1 MSINTATYPTLIGT
15 LWPARA
21 NAALRWLALMI
32 AGVVFV
38 AICAHLEVPLYP
50 VPMTMQTFAVLV
62 LGMAYGWRLGA
73 ATLALYLV
81 GGVSGL
87 PLFASGGALGPTFGY
102 IVGFIIAAGAVG
114 WLAERGW
121 DRNIATTATAMLIGN
136 VLIYVPGL
144 AVLAHFVGTDK
155 VLEFGL
161 LPFLIGDALK
171 LALAA
176 AVLPLTWRFLKQRS
190 QA

>member
-1 MSINTATYPTLIGT
+1 MSIATAAYPTLIGT
-15 LWPARA
+15 LWPGRA

-87 PLFASGGALGPTFGY
+87 PLFAAGGALGPTFGY

-121 DRNIATTATAMLIGN
+121 DRNIATTAAAMLIGN
-136 VLIYVPGL
+136 ILIYVPGL
-144 AVLAHFVGTDK
+144 AVLAHFVETDK
-155 VLEFGL
+155 VLKFGL

-176 AVLPLTWRFLKQRS
+176 AVLPLTWRFLKKRS